1 MKHLSELY
9 SRATVPE
16 VDNVATNV
24 SKAIDNAPLNDDYL
38 TIENEHMKA
47 NISKMVLG
55 KTNDRTKAFRIKYVN
70 ADSKRDGSVSHLNYS
85 LKGFVHGNDK
95 EKSEMAQMVLKTIRK
110 YGKVQKASFE
120 TETSLLDSMLL
131 ELKKPELAAALAEL
145 NLSAV
150 VAELEANQNLFK
162 DLFSQS
168 SVTEAEKKE
177 IIAPSK
183 LKSETLEQLNSIVKY
198 LNIRL
203 RYHKATYGALAAE
216 IAELINGLNTKIA
229 MRMNSNSN
237 TDDETENPEPNTQG

>member
-1 MKHLSELY
+1 MEHLSELY

-24 SKAIDNAPLNDDYL
+24 SNAIDNAGLNDDYL

-70 ADSKRDGSVSHLNYS
+70 ADSKRDGNVNQMNFA
-85 LKGFVHGNDK
+85 LKSFVHGND
-95 EKSEMAQMVLKTIRK
+95 EKKAETARTIQKAIGK
-110 YGKVQKASFE
+110 YGNVTRASFE

-177 IIAPSK
+177 IVAPSK

-229 MRMNSNSN
+229 MRLNSNSN